1 MPIFQVPK
9 KMSDTLLLSLGELL
23 EYDFSNLLISILVT
37 EGSDTLL
44 TGIESHHLLP
54 LMHGDIQ
61 DLKEVSCHA
70 RIVMSVGLLNVSV
83 FSISS

>member
-1 MPIFQVPK
+1 
-9 KMSDTLLLSLGELL
+9 MSDTLLLSFCELL
-23 EYDFSNLLISILVT
+23 EYDFANLLVPIFVT
-37 EGSDTLL
+37 QGFNPLL
-44 TGIESHHLLP
+44 TGIERHHLFP

-70 RIVMSVGLLNVSV
+70 RIVVCVRLLYRSV